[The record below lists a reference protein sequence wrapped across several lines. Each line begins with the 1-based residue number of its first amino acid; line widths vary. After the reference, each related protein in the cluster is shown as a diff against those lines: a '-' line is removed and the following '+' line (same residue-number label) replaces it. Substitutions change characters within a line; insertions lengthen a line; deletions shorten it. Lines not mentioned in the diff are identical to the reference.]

1 MGNIASFLFNKLIRQ
16 YPVIDDAKCI
26 KCRICE
32 NGCPKKAIS
41 LINNKMVIDYSK
53 CISCFCCHE
62 LCPQK
67 AIRLEKSLLAKNIFR

>member
-1 MGNIASFLFNKLIRQ
+1 MGSITSFLYNKFIRQ
-16 YPVIDDAKCI
+16 YPVIEDEKCI

-32 NGCPKKAIS
+32 NSCPNKAITYDP
-41 LINNKMVIDYSK
+41 NKMIIDYKK

-67 AIRLEKSLLAKNIFR
+67 AIRLEKSLLARRLFR